1 MATKWAFRSPTDYG
15 FNQTNTAKERWSS
28 STGTWSSVFE
38 FKGPA
43 DQLAAFIAGLINPS
57 DIDIDRDGDLV
68 TVTVTWPSASSSG
81 DPTTITQPDP
91 IFDAWSLTGNY
102 HEIPLLNHPDIA
114 GNGFSI
120 SGIGDNLLGQVLA
133 QVKRYKA
140 ALENDES
147 VPGIE
152 TYALLITDATVDQI
166 YVALA
171 RLLFASLVKGD
182 ETMEVVQP
190 VLRHVK
196 RVTSASEV
204 QASMTDVGR
213 AHTWEQ
219 LKLIEPNL
227 DEAAIIGV
235 DTIEDWNTAS
245 DYVWEKRCPT
255 IEIEADGKRQLIQE
269 YWAWEA
275 WKPWVGG
282 YVRGDDSTKTLT
294 TYGGLVLTINW

>member
-1 MATKWAFRSPTDYG
+1 MATKFAFRTALDYG
-15 FNQTNTAKERWSS
+15 FNQTNTGKERWTS
-28 STGTWSSVFE
+28 STGVWSVVYE

-43 DQLAAFIAGLINPS
+43 EKLTEFIATLVNPS
-57 DIDIDRDGDLV
+57 DIDVDRDGDLV
-68 TVTVTWPSASSSG
+68 TVTVTWPSTSPNG
-81 DPTTITQPDP
+81 EPTGIVQPDP

-102 HEIPLLNHPDIA
+102 HEIPLVNHPDIA
-114 GNGFSI
+114 GNGFNLD
-120 SGIGDNLLGQVLA
+120 GIGDNLMGQVLA

-140 ALENDES
+140 ALENDED
-147 VPGIE
+147 VPSIE
-152 TYALLITDATVDQI
+152 TYALQITDATVDQI

-196 RVTSASEV
+196 RVTAASEV
-204 QASMTDVGR
+204 TASMTDVGR
-213 AHTWEQ
+213 AFTWDQ
-219 LKLIEPNL
+219 LKMVEPNL
-227 DEAAIIGV
+227 GAAVIVGIEAMELWSAEV
-235 DTIEDWNTAS
+235 

-255 IEIEADGKRQLIQE
+255 VDIESDGKLQLVQE
-269 YWAWEA
+269 YWAWES